1 MCLFSPLLTLVP
13 QLVNVLGGVTESFN
27 KQYIQTLPD
36 KSSDLTILVFNAPE
50 LVSQPISY
58 TVDNIRPFD
67 VPVASAVEFV
77 GLIYMLILAVR
88 FFPIVVWDV

>member
-1 MCLFSPLLTLVP
+1 
-13 QLVNVLGGVTESFN
+13 VNVLGGVTESFN
-27 KQYIQTLPD
+27 EQYIKTIPD
-36 KSSDLTILVFNAPE
+36 KSSDLTNLLFNAPG

-67 VPVASAVEFV
+67 IPVASAVEFV

-88 FFPIVVWDV
+88 FFAIVVWDV

>member
-1 MCLFSPLLTLVP
+1 MTLVL
-13 QLVNVLGGVTESFN
+13 QIVGVLGDVTESFN
-27 KQYIQTLPD
+27 TQYIQGIPG
-36 KSSDLTILVFNAPE
+36 KSSNLTNLLINAPE

-58 TVDNIRPFD
+58 AIDNIRPFD

-88 FFPIVVWDV
+88 FFAFTIFVSDS

>member
-1 MCLFSPLLTLVP
+1 VTLVP
-13 QLVNVLGGVTESFN
+13 QIVQVLGDVTESFN
-27 KQYIQTLPD
+27 TLYIPSIPG
-36 KSSDLTILVFNAPE
+36 KSSNLTTLLLNAPE

-67 VPVASAVEFV
+67 VPVAAAVEFV

-88 FFPIVVWDV
+88 FFSIVV

>member
-1 MCLFSPLLTLVP
+1 MTLVP
-13 QLVNVLGGVTESFN
+13 QIVGVLGDVTESFN
-27 KQYIQTLPD
+27 TQYIQGIPG
-36 KSSDLTILVFNAPE
+36 KSSNLTNLLINAPE

-58 TVDNIRPFD
+58 AIDNIRPFD

-88 FFPIVVWDV
+88 FFAFAIFVLDS